1 MGRSGTGILRGAT
14 GRTPHP
20 GCSRPGYDK
29 TMPVST
35 VQSVDDYLA
44 HSYQPDREYIEGA
57 VVERSVGER
66 DHSELQTELATYLN
80 ARRRQFGIRVFVEQR
95 IQIAPTR
102 YRIPDICVVLGSRP
116 TELVF
121 TSPPL
126 ICMEV
131 LSKDDRVEDVRRRI
145 NDYLGFGVGY
155 VWVIDP
161 RSRRA
166 WAHTAAGSREVE
178 DGVLRTEIEKI
189 EIPLPAIFASLEE

>member
-1 MGRSGTGILRGAT
+1 MLPGRSRA
-14 GRTPHP
+14 
-20 GCSRPGYDK
+20 GYDN

-44 HSYQPDREYIEGA
+44 STYQPDREYIEGA
-57 VVERSVGER
+57 IVERSVGER

-80 ARRRQFGIRVFVEQR
+80 VRRQQFGIRVFVEQR

-121 TSPPL
+121 TRPPL

-131 LSKDDRVEDVRRRI
+131 LSKDDRVEDVRRRV
-145 NDYLGFGVGY
+145 NDYLGFGVAY

-166 WAHTAAGSREVE
+166 WAHTAAGSQEIE
-178 DGVLRTEIEKI
+178 DGVLRTEVEKI
-189 EIPLPAIFASLEE
+189 EIPLPEIFASLEE

>member
-1 MGRSGTGILRGAT
+1 
-14 GRTPHP
+14 
-20 GCSRPGYDK
+20 
-29 TMPVST
+29 MPVST

-44 HSYQPDREYIEGA
+44 SSYQPDREYIEGA
-57 VVERSVGER
+57 VVDRNVGER

-80 ARRRQFGIRVFVEQR
+80 VCRRQFGIRVFVEQR

-126 ICMEV
+126 ICMAV
-131 LSKDDRVEDVRRRI
+131 LSKDDRVEDIRRRI

-178 DGVLRTEIEKI
+178 DGVLRTKIEKI
-189 EIPLPAIFASLEE
+189 AIPLPAIFASLEE